1 MQDWMVFDAFHCKTS
16 KIGEKMPFWKRL
28 LITIIAMLA
37 ASFVAGLI
45 WKAIFDTF
53 LPSYIG
59 GIIGGLAALPVW
71 EFLSRVG
78 PKD

>member
-1 MQDWMVFDAFHCKTS
+1 
-16 KIGEKMPFWKRL
+16 MPFWKRL

-45 WKAIFDTF
+45 WKSIFNTF
-53 LPSYIG
+53 LPSYVG